1 MPCKALHRCLVAL
14 LLAPTL
20 LAQTPS
26 PNADI
31 LKMIQA
37 GLPEAVIVDKII
49 AGSGHWDVSVD
60 ALIALKQA
68 GATPAEMK
76 AMTAPLATPAPQIA
90 AAPEAPTV
98 VAGGVLQRTKQ
109 GDIYLKFPEPRT
121 TIFPNGEPSN
131 LAWLISFEG
140 KPAVRVPGERVDG
153 DNTSG
158 NLIITNERVI
168 FDPYLVENGWAF
180 YPKHGKY
187 VLSPKAWQEMTRDAT
202 LNMARSDVKLN
213 YINMEHGVNSVQGSY
228 PSTRATIFSKG
239 TKAYNIGF
247 HFVGTGSF
255 PQEPDNLCAKSEDC
269 LSPQLEAFVRNLIR
283 DFDGTIAPFMAAAGI
298 TDVDKQLTAVSHY
311 HLTTQADLPKWAA
324 IYQAQIDQ
332 LPPPT
337 KTGGGFLSGLGEGL
351 QIAAAGATALQQSS
365 AGGNT
370 VTAQN
375 NAMAQYN
382 QNVAAIESGGTPNL
396 TPAPVATTP
405 ASAPAKASATAPSG
419 KTYTKTYSS
428 QLPDGDMR
436 KETIVSGPS
445 GATITVECFAP
456 RATLPYQ
463 SYTRSGPSE
472 FFQNLPFCSR
482 QATTTTQGGG
492 GSTNTVAP
500 PVAYQPPPSTGGTIV
515 AATCPASGFVP
526 GLMIQNGD
534 TAVGV
539 PCTPGQPIK
548 SSSSSTSA
556 PTSTTATSGMK
567 TAPPLTK
574 CVAQSYVNDDLTVT
588 NTCNAP
594 VYVTWWINGHSG
606 SWTIN
611 PGDHTGTGYNSADV
625 AAGSATF
632 YACPQNYSPVDSAG
646 NVLTSGIGNYNCR
659 QF

>member
-1 MPCKALHRCLVAL
+1 MPLSQAVVTLGRADNIPAMYFVGKNRAFMVGWHRTGDSDYLCIQTNNCSFPSAEL
-14 LLAPTL
+14 LSFVVDLIHHFDETLAPFLRAANIT
-20 LAQTPS
+20 
-26 PNADI
+26 
-31 LKMIQA
+31 
-37 GLPEAVIVDKII
+37 
-49 AGSGHWDVSVD
+49 D
-60 ALIALKQA
+60 AEQ
-68 GATPAEMK
+68 
-76 AMTAPLATPAPQIA
+76 
-90 AAPEAPTV
+90 
-98 VAGGVLQRTKQ
+98 
-109 GDIYLKFPEPRT
+109 
-121 TIFPNGEPSN
+121 
-131 LAWLISFEG
+131 
-140 KPAVRVPGERVDG
+140 
-153 DNTSG
+153 
-158 NLIITNERVI
+158 
-168 FDPYLVENGWAF
+168 
-180 YPKHGKY
+180 
-187 VLSPKAWQEMTRDAT
+187 
-202 LNMARSDVKLN
+202 
-213 YINMEHGVNSVQGSY
+213 
-228 PSTRATIFSKG
+228 
-239 TKAYNIGF
+239 
-247 HFVGTGSF
+247 
-255 PQEPDNLCAKSEDC
+255 
-269 LSPQLEAFVRNLIR
+269 LSPQAHFHPATAE
-283 DFDGTIAPFMAAAGI
+283 DYPKYAA
-298 TDVDKQLTAVSHY
+298 V
-311 HLTTQADLPKWAA
+311 
-324 IYQAQIDQ
+324 YQAQLDHT
-332 LPPPT
+332 PPPT
-337 KTGGGFLSGLGEGL
+337 SGGFWNGFAEVMQVAS
-351 QIAAAGATALQQSS
+351 AGATALQQGN

-370 VTAQN
+370 PAAQ
-375 NAMAQYN
+375 AAAKAQYN

-456 RATLPYQ
+456 RATVPYQ